1 MKYIRHETLGLIVFE
16 CRHLHKDIARL
27 LEMQK
32 SQIMS
37 AGFVDAAKPEDVFC
51 MGGSH
56 GLGKRASAEDTKIL
70 QANIDLNM
78 GVGS

>member
-16 CRHLHKDIARL
+16 CKHLHKNIAGL

-32 SQIMS
+32 HEILS
-37 AGFVDAAKPEDVFC
+37 AGFIDAANPEDVFC
-51 MGGSH
+51 RGGSH

>member
-16 CRHLHKDIARL
+16 CKHLHKDIARL

-32 SQIMS
+32 HEILS

-51 MGGSH
+51 MGGSQ
-56 GLGKRASAEDTKIL
+56 GLGTRASAQDTKIL
-70 QANIDLNM
+70 QMNINLSM